1 MNIELDILR
10 YVKEHKIPMVK
21 VAQAAG
27 MTPQNIKKSIGNNPK
42 GDTVTNI
49 ANGLGVHP
57 SVFFYDKDEENES
70 TAESDTKQNEET
82 SKAEEGNKP
91 KSEIN
96 LRKLMQKLGL
106 GTNAFAEKCGMSSQS
121 MSQFLRNKSL
131 TTNTIYRIAVALD
144 IDPREMF
151 FPTEEKDDLF
161 SNADKNENKET
172 AEAKPAYPVH
182 ENGLMSENQQQGE
195 MMIPASSMMQA
206 ETFCPHCGT
215 RVKLGVVM
223 IQESK

>member
-42 GDTVTNI
+42 GDTITNI

-57 SVFFYDKDEENES
+57 SVFFYDKDEEKE
-70 TAESDTKQNEET
+70 TADDSETKQNEE
-82 SKAEEGNKP
+82 
-91 KSEIN
+91 
-96 LRKLMQKLGL
+96 
-106 GTNAFAEKCGMSSQS
+106 
-121 MSQFLRNKSL
+121 
-131 TTNTIYRIAVALD
+131 AV
-144 IDPREMF
+144 
-151 FPTEEKDDLF
+151 
-161 SNADKNENKET
+161 
-172 AEAKPAYPVH
+172 EATDKPAYPIH
-182 ENGLMSENQQQGE
+182 ESGLVTENQQQTGA
-195 MMIPASSMMQA
+195 MIPASSMMQA

>member
-42 GDTVTNI
+42 GDTITKI

-57 SVFFYDKDEENES
+57 SVFFYDKDEEKATTVSSDEKKEEQV
-70 TAESDTKQNEET
+70 AESEQ
-82 SKAEEGNKP
+82 
-91 KSEIN
+91 
-96 LRKLMQKLGL
+96 
-106 GTNAFAEKCGMSSQS
+106 
-121 MSQFLRNKSL
+121 
-131 TTNTIYRIAVALD
+131 
-144 IDPREMF
+144 
-151 FPTEEKDDLF
+151 
-161 SNADKNENKET
+161 
-172 AEAKPAYPVH
+172 AYPVH
-182 ENGLMSENQQQGE
+182 ENGLLSGKHQAEI
-195 MMIPASSMMQA
+195 MIPASNMMQA

>member
-42 GDTVTNI
+42 GDTITNI

-57 SVFFYDKDEENES
+57 SVFFYDKDEEKETTDDSEN
-70 TAESDTKQNEET
+70 KQNEE
-82 SKAEEGNKP
+82 
-91 KSEIN
+91 
-96 LRKLMQKLGL
+96 
-106 GTNAFAEKCGMSSQS
+106 
-121 MSQFLRNKSL
+121 
-131 TTNTIYRIAVALD
+131 AV
-144 IDPREMF
+144 
-151 FPTEEKDDLF
+151 
-161 SNADKNENKET
+161 
-172 AEAKPAYPVH
+172 EATDKPAYTVH
-182 ENGLMSENQQQGE
+182 ESGLVTDNQQQTGA
-195 MMIPASSMMQA
+195 MIPASSMMQA

>member
-1 MNIELDILR
+1 
-10 YVKEHKIPMVK
+10 
-21 VAQAAG
+21 
-27 MTPQNIKKSIGNNPK
+27 MT
-42 GDTVTNI
+42 
-49 ANGLGVHP
+49 
-57 SVFFYDKDEENES
+57 E
-70 TAESDTKQNEET
+70 
-82 SKAEEGNKP
+82 NKP

-144 IDPREMF
+144 IDPRDMF
-151 FPTEEKDDLF
+151 FPADEKDNLF
-161 SNADKNENKET
+161 SNTDTKQNEET
-172 AEAKPAYPVH
+172 SYTDDKPAYPVH
-182 ENGLMSENQQQGE
+182 ENGLVTENQQTGV
-195 MMIPASSMMQA
+195 MIPVSSMMQA

>member
-42 GDTVTNI
+42 GDTITNI

-57 SVFFYDKDEENES
+57 SVFFYDKDEEKE
-70 TAESDTKQNEET
+70 TADDSETKQNEE
-82 SKAEEGNKP
+82 
-91 KSEIN
+91 
-96 LRKLMQKLGL
+96 
-106 GTNAFAEKCGMSSQS
+106 
-121 MSQFLRNKSL
+121 
-131 TTNTIYRIAVALD
+131 AV
-144 IDPREMF
+144 
-151 FPTEEKDDLF
+151 
-161 SNADKNENKET
+161 
-172 AEAKPAYPVH
+172 EATDKPAYPVH
-182 ENGLMSENQQQGE
+182 ESGLVTENQQQTGA
-195 MMIPASSMMQA
+195 MIPASSMMQA

-223 IQESK
+223 IQKSK

>member
-42 GDTVTNI
+42 GDTITNI

-57 SVFFYDKDEENES
+57 SVFFYDKDEEKE
-70 TAESDTKQNEET
+70 TADDSETKQNEE
-82 SKAEEGNKP
+82 
-91 KSEIN
+91 
-96 LRKLMQKLGL
+96 
-106 GTNAFAEKCGMSSQS
+106 
-121 MSQFLRNKSL
+121 
-131 TTNTIYRIAVALD
+131 AV
-144 IDPREMF
+144 
-151 FPTEEKDDLF
+151 
-161 SNADKNENKET
+161 
-172 AEAKPAYPVH
+172 EATDKPAYPVH
-182 ENGLMSENQQQGE
+182 KNGLVAENQQGD

>member
-42 GDTVTNI
+42 GDTITNI

-57 SVFFYDKDEENES
+57 SVFFYDKDEEKE
-70 TAESDTKQNEET
+70 TADDSETKQSEE
-82 SKAEEGNKP
+82 A
-91 KSEIN
+91 
-96 LRKLMQKLGL
+96 
-106 GTNAFAEKCGMSSQS
+106 
-121 MSQFLRNKSL
+121 
-131 TTNTIYRIAVALD
+131 
-144 IDPREMF
+144 
-151 FPTEEKDDLF
+151 
-161 SNADKNENKET
+161 
-172 AEAKPAYPVH
+172 AEAKPAYSVH
-182 ENGLMSENQQQGE
+182 ENGLVAENQQQGG

>member
-42 GDTVTNI
+42 GDTITKI

-57 SVFFYDKDEENES
+57 SVFFYDKDEEKE
-70 TAESDTKQNEET
+70 TADDSETKQNEE
-82 SKAEEGNKP
+82 
-91 KSEIN
+91 
-96 LRKLMQKLGL
+96 
-106 GTNAFAEKCGMSSQS
+106 
-121 MSQFLRNKSL
+121 
-131 TTNTIYRIAVALD
+131 AV
-144 IDPREMF
+144 
-151 FPTEEKDDLF
+151 
-161 SNADKNENKET
+161 
-172 AEAKPAYPVH
+172 EATDKPAYPVH
-182 ENGLMSENQQQGE
+182 KNGLVAENQQGE

>member
-42 GDTVTNI
+42 GDTITNI

-57 SVFFYDKDEENES
+57 SVFFYDKDEEKE
-70 TAESDTKQNEET
+70 TADDSETKQNEED
-82 SKAEEGNKP
+82 
-91 KSEIN
+91 
-96 LRKLMQKLGL
+96 
-106 GTNAFAEKCGMSSQS
+106 
-121 MSQFLRNKSL
+121 
-131 TTNTIYRIAVALD
+131 V
-144 IDPREMF
+144 
-151 FPTEEKDDLF
+151 
-161 SNADKNENKET
+161 
-172 AEAKPAYPVH
+172 EATDKPAYPVH
-182 ENGLMSENQQQGE
+182 ESGLVTENQQHTGA
-195 MMIPASSMMQA
+195 MIPASSMMQA

>member
-42 GDTVTNI
+42 GDTITNI

-57 SVFFYDKDEENES
+57 SVFFYDKDEEKE
-70 TAESDTKQNEET
+70 TADDSETKQNEE
-82 SKAEEGNKP
+82 
-91 KSEIN
+91 
-96 LRKLMQKLGL
+96 
-106 GTNAFAEKCGMSSQS
+106 
-121 MSQFLRNKSL
+121 
-131 TTNTIYRIAVALD
+131 AV
-144 IDPREMF
+144 
-151 FPTEEKDDLF
+151 
-161 SNADKNENKET
+161 
-172 AEAKPAYPVH
+172 EATDKPAYPVH
-182 ENGLMSENQQQGE
+182 KNGLVSENQQGD

>member
-42 GDTVTNI
+42 GDTITNI

-57 SVFFYDKDEENES
+57 SVFFYDKDEEKE
-70 TAESDTKQNEET
+70 TADDSETKQNEEVVE
-82 SKAEEGNKP
+82 A
-91 KSEIN
+91 
-96 LRKLMQKLGL
+96 
-106 GTNAFAEKCGMSSQS
+106 TN
-121 MSQFLRNKSL
+121 
-131 TTNTIYRIAVALD
+131 
-144 IDPREMF
+144 
-151 FPTEEKDDLF
+151 
-161 SNADKNENKET
+161 
-172 AEAKPAYPVH
+172 KPAYPVH
-182 ENGLMSENQQQGE
+182 ESGLVTENQQQTGA
-195 MMIPASSMMQA
+195 MITASSMMQA

>member
-42 GDTVTNI
+42 GDTITNI

-57 SVFFYDKDEENES
+57 SVFFYDKDEEKE
-70 TAESDTKQNEET
+70 TADDSETKQNEE
-82 SKAEEGNKP
+82 
-91 KSEIN
+91 
-96 LRKLMQKLGL
+96 
-106 GTNAFAEKCGMSSQS
+106 
-121 MSQFLRNKSL
+121 
-131 TTNTIYRIAVALD
+131 AV
-144 IDPREMF
+144 
-151 FPTEEKDDLF
+151 
-161 SNADKNENKET
+161 
-172 AEAKPAYPVH
+172 EATDKPAYPVH
-182 ENGLMSENQQQGE
+182 ESGLGTENQQQTGA
-195 MMIPASSMMQA
+195 MIPASSMMQA

>member
-42 GDTVTNI
+42 GDTITNI

-57 SVFFYDKDEENES
+57 SVFFYDKDEEKE
-70 TAESDTKQNEET
+70 TADDSETKQNEE
-82 SKAEEGNKP
+82 
-91 KSEIN
+91 
-96 LRKLMQKLGL
+96 
-106 GTNAFAEKCGMSSQS
+106 
-121 MSQFLRNKSL
+121 
-131 TTNTIYRIAVALD
+131 AV
-144 IDPREMF
+144 
-151 FPTEEKDDLF
+151 
-161 SNADKNENKET
+161 
-172 AEAKPAYPVH
+172 EATDKPAYPVH
-182 ENGLMSENQQQGE
+182 KNGLVAENQQGE

-223 IQESK
+223 IQE

>member
-1 MNIELDILR
+1 
-10 YVKEHKIPMVK
+10 
-21 VAQAAG
+21 
-27 MTPQNIKKSIGNNPK
+27 MT
-42 GDTVTNI
+42 
-49 ANGLGVHP
+49 
-57 SVFFYDKDEENES
+57 E
-70 TAESDTKQNEET
+70 
-82 SKAEEGNKP
+82 NKP

-144 IDPREMF
+144 IDPRDMF
-151 FPTEEKDDLF
+151 FPTDEKDDLF
-161 SNADKNENKET
+161 SNTDTKQNEEVPYT
-172 AEAKPAYPVH
+172 DDKPAYPVH
-182 ENGLMSENQQQGE
+182 ENGLITENQQAGL
-195 MMIPASSMMQA
+195 MIPASNMMQA